1 MGEYFT
7 DADLRLFPTIV
18 RYDAV
23 YSCLFKC
30 TRYRIKADFPNIQ
43 AWMQDVWLIGNDF
56 ELGSLRVSS
65 RLLSSSRRH
74 RSRRRRSH
82 RRRLVWGTVRL
93 HLGGQCSCAY
103 PRDTVCR
110 HKQTPCKTAL
120 PVFTA

>member
-1 MGEYFT
+1 MGEFFT

-65 RLLSSSRRH
+65 LLLSVTPAQAGVGYCVIASW
-74 RSRRRRSH
+74 RSM
-82 RRRLVWGTVRL
+82 
-93 HLGGQCSCAY
+93 
-103 PRDTVCR
+103 
-110 HKQTPCKTAL
+110 
-120 PVFTA
+120 